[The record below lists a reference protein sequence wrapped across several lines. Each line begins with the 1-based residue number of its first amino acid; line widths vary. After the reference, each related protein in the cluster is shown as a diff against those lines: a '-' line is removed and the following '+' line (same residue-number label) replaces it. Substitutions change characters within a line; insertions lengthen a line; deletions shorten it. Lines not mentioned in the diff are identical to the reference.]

1 MEKLKTT
8 MGLVGKDGIILK
20 DHSTFNE
27 GEVVVII
34 SAENFNELLEDM
46 MKIKENIES
55 SKVWID
61 EIKDIDPKNFK
72 K

>member
-1 MEKLKTT
+1 MDKLKNTI
-8 MGLVGKDGIILK
+8 GLVGKEGIILK

-27 GEVVVII
+27 GEVVIVI
-34 SAENFNELLEDM
+34 SAEKFNEILENM
-46 MKIKENIES
+46 INIKENIEY

-61 EIKDIDPKNFK
+61 EIKEMNLKNFK

>member
-1 MEKLKTT
+1 MDKLKTT

-27 GEVVVII
+27 GEVVVVI
-34 SAENFNELLEDM
+34 SAENFNKLLENM
-46 MKIKENIES
+46 INIKENIES
-55 SKVWID
+55 SKVWIN
-61 EIKDIDPKNFK
+61 EIKEMDPKNFK

>member
-1 MEKLKTT
+1 MDKLKTT
-8 MGLVGKDGIILK
+8 VGLVGKEGIILK

-61 EIKDIDPKNFK
+61 EIKYMDPKNFK

>member
-1 MEKLKTT
+1 MDKLINTI
-8 MGLVGKDGIILK
+8 GLVGKDGIILK

-27 GEVVVII
+27 GEVVIVI
-34 SAENFNELLEDM
+34 SAENFNEILENM
-46 MKIKENIES
+46 INIKENIEY

-61 EIKDIDPKNFK
+61 EIKEMNLKNFK